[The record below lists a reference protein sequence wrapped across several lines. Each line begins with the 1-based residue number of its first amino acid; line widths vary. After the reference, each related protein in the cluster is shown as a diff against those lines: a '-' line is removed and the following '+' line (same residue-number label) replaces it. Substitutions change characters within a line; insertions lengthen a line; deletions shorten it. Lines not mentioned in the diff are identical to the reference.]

1 MHSDAIVIGG
11 GLVGA
16 ATAYGLAREGLSVT
30 VLDEGDVAFRAS
42 RGNFGL
48 VWVQSKGDG
57 QPDYAIWTRK
67 SADLWPGLDAML
79 KEETGVSTFYAK
91 PGGVHFCLSE
101 AEMESR
107 RALLSRLH
115 NVHGAA
121 HYGARI
127 VDRKELDAMLP
138 GLGPE
143 VVGGTYCEHDGHAS
157 PLYLL
162 RALHDGLKRRGGT
175 IVADARATG
184 ISRDGDAY
192 AVATR
197 AGTFRAGRVVLAAG
211 LGNRPLGEMVGL
223 DLKIAPLKGQILV
236 TERTRPRLPM
246 PTHVVRQTGEGS
258 IMIGDSHE
266 DVGFDVSSSSE
277 VMATL
282 ASRAIRMF
290 PFLKD
295 LRVVRAWAA
304 LRIMSPDGFPIYQQ
318 SETHPGVFSVNCH
331 SGVTLAGSHALAL
344 APMIAKG
351 ELGEELAA
359 FTARRFDAPAN

>member
-1 MHSDAIVIGG
+1 MQSDALVLGG

-16 ATAYGLAREGLSVT
+16 ATAYGLAREGLKVT

-57 QPDYAIWTRK
+57 YPDYAIWTRR
-67 SADLWPGLDAML
+67 SADLWPSLDAML
-79 KEETGVSTFYAK
+79 KEETGVSTAYEK
-91 PGGVHFCLSE
+91 PGGLHFCLSE
-101 AEMESR
+101 EELEKRKSLIA
-107 RALLSRLH
+107 RLH

-121 HYGARI
+121 NYGARI
-127 VDRKELDAMLP
+127 LDRQEVREMMP
-138 GLGPE
+138 EIGPE

-162 RALHDGLKRRGGT
+162 RALHDGIKRRGGR
-175 IVADARATG
+175 IVADAKAES
-184 ISRDGDAY
+184 IARDGEGY
-192 AVATR
+192 AVTTPS
-197 AGTFRAGRVVLAAG
+197 GTFRAGRVVLAAG
-211 LGNRPLGEMVGL
+211 LGNKALGRNVGL
-223 DLKIAPLKGQILV
+223 DLNIAPLKGQILV
-236 TERTRPRLPM
+236 TERTRPRLNM

-266 DVGFDVSSSSE
+266 DVGFDVSSSSD

-282 ASRAIRMF
+282 AARAIRMF
-290 PFLKD
+290 PFVKD
-295 LRVVRAWAA
+295 LRIVRSWAA
-304 LRIMSPDGFPIYQQ
+304 LRIMSPDGYPIYQQ
-318 SETHPGVFSVNCH
+318 SESHPGVFSVNCH

-351 ELGEELAA
+351 ALGEELSA

>member
-1 MHSDAIVIGG
+1 MPSDTIVIGG

-57 QPDYAIWTRK
+57 YPDYAIWTRK
-67 SADLWPGLDAML
+67 SADLWPSLDAML
-79 KEETGVSTFYAK
+79 KDETGVSTFYAK

-101 AEMESR
+101 TEMDSR
-107 RALLSRLH
+107 RALLARLH
-115 NVHGAA
+115 NVHGVA

-127 VDRKELDAMLP
+127 VDRQELDAMLP

-162 RALHDGLKRRGGT
+162 RALHDALKRRGGT
-175 IVADARATG
+175 IIADARATG
-184 ISRDGDAY
+184 ISRDGDGY
-192 AVATR
+192 AITTR
-197 AGTFRAGRVVLAAG
+197 AGTFRAGQVVLAAG
-211 LGNRPLGEMVGL
+211 LGNKPLGEMVGL

-236 TERTRPRLPM
+236 TERTRPRLSI

-258 IMIGDSHE
+258 ILIGDSHE
-266 DVGFDVSSSSE
+266 DVGFDVSSSSD

-295 LRVVRAWAA
+295 LRIVRAWAA

-344 APMIAKG
+344 APMIARG
-351 ELGEELAA
+351 ELGEELSA
-359 FTARRFDAPAN
+359 FTARRFNAPAN

>member
-1 MHSDAIVIGG
+1 MSSDVIVIGG

-16 ATAYGLAREGLSVT
+16 ATAYGLSREGLSVT

-57 QPDYAIWTRK
+57 YPDYAIWTRK
-67 SADLWPGLDAML
+67 SADLWPSLDAML
-79 KEETGVSTFYAK
+79 KDETGISTAYEK
-91 PGGVHFCLSE
+91 PGGLHFCLSDE
-101 AEMESR
+101 ELEQR
-107 RALLSRLH
+107 KALLSRLH

-121 HYGARI
+121 NYGARV
-127 VDRKELDAMLP
+127 VDRQEVREMMP
-138 GLGPE
+138 EIGPE

-162 RALHDGLKRRGGT
+162 RALHDGLKRRNGS
-175 IVADARATG
+175 IIADARATG
-184 ISRDGDAY
+184 ISRDGDGY
-192 AVATR
+192 AVTTP
-197 AGTFRAGRVVLAAG
+197 AGIFRAARVVLAAG
-211 LGNRPLGEMVGL
+211 LGNKPLGDMVGL

-236 TERTRPRLPM
+236 TERTGPRLSM

-266 DVGFDVSSSSE
+266 DVGFEVSSSSD

-295 LRVVRAWAA
+295 LRIVRAWAA

-318 SETHPGVFSVNCH
+318 SETHPGIFSVNCH

-344 APMIAKG
+344 APMIAQG
-351 ELGEELAA
+351 GLGAELSA
-359 FTARRFDAPAN
+359 FNARRFDAPAN

>member
-1 MHSDAIVIGG
+1 MQSDALVLGG

-30 VLDEGDVAFRAS
+30 MLDEGDVAFRAS

-57 QPDYAIWTRK
+57 RPEYAIWTRR
-67 SADLWPGLDAML
+67 SADLWPSLDAML
-79 KEETGVSTFYAK
+79 KEETGVSTFYEK
-91 PGGVHFCLSE
+91 PGGLHFCLSE

-107 RALLSRLH
+107 KALIARLH

-121 HYGARI
+121 NYGARI
-127 VDRKELDAMLP
+127 LDRDEVHQMMP
-138 GLGPE
+138 GLGPD

-162 RALHDGLKRRGGT
+162 RALHDGLKRRGGR
-175 IVADARATG
+175 IVAGAGARDIA
-184 ISRDGDAY
+184 RDGDGY
-192 AVATR
+192 AVTTP
-197 AGTFRAGRVVLAAG
+197 AGTFRAGRLVLAAG
-211 LGNRPLGEMVGL
+211 LGNRALGEKVGL

-236 TERTRPRLPM
+236 TERTRPRLDM

-266 DVGFDVSSSSE
+266 DVGFDVSSSSD
-277 VMATL
+277 VMAQL
-282 ASRAIRMF
+282 AARAIRMF

-295 LRVVRAWAA
+295 LRIVRSWAA

-318 SETHPGVFSVNCH
+318 SKTHPGVFSVNCH

-344 APMIAKG
+344 APMIARG
-351 ELGEELAA
+351 ELGEELSA
-359 FTARRFDAPAN
+359 FSARRFDAAAN

>member
-1 MHSDAIVIGG
+1 MSSDVIVIGG

-16 ATAYGLAREGLSVT
+16 ATAYGLSREGLSVT

-57 QPDYAIWTRK
+57 YPDYAIWTRK
-67 SADLWPGLDAML
+67 SADLWPSLDAML
-79 KEETGVSTFYAK
+79 KDEELEQRK
-91 PGGVHFCLSE
+91 
-101 AEMESR
+101 
-107 RALLSRLH
+107 ALLSRLH

-121 HYGARI
+121 NYGARV
-127 VDRKELDAMLP
+127 VDRQEVREMMP
-138 GLGPE
+138 EIGPE

-162 RALHDGLKRRGGT
+162 RALHDGLKRRNGS
-175 IVADARATG
+175 IIADARATG
-184 ISRDGDAY
+184 ISRDGDGY
-192 AVATR
+192 AVTTP
-197 AGTFRAGRVVLAAG
+197 AGIFRAARVVLAAG
-211 LGNRPLGEMVGL
+211 LGNKPLGDMVGL
-223 DLKIAPLKGQILV
+223 DLTIAPLKGQILV
-236 TERTRPRLPM
+236 TERTGPRLSM

-266 DVGFDVSSSSE
+266 DVGFEVSSSSD

-295 LRVVRAWAA
+295 LRIVRAWAA

-318 SETHPGVFSVNCH
+318 SETHPGIFSVNCH
-331 SGVTLAGSHALAL
+331 SGVTLAGSHALTL
-344 APMIAKG
+344 APMIAQG
-351 ELGEELAA
+351 GLGPELSA
-359 FTARRFDAPAN
+359 FNARRFDAPAN